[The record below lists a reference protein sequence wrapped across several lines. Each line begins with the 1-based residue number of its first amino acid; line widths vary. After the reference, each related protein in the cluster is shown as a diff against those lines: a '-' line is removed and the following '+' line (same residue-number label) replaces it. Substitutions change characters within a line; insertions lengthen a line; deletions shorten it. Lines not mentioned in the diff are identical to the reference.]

1 MPLSSSV
8 AYSEQVLL
16 TRLPARRW
24 IGSSALERRLVTVAE
39 RGAEAPRLVP
49 RGEAALAEMLRH
61 LRRHPRATAGGA
73 RARAARQ
80 APLTEVMIA
89 SGSGAPLPC
98 SARMWRM

>member
-1 MPLSSSV
+1 VPLSSSV

-61 LRRHPRATAGGA
+61 LRRHPRATAA
-73 RARAARQ
+73 RRLR
-80 APLTEVMIA
+80 LGDDSEV
-89 SGSGAPLPC
+89 SRKCLGSVSVSL
-98 SARMWRM
+98 